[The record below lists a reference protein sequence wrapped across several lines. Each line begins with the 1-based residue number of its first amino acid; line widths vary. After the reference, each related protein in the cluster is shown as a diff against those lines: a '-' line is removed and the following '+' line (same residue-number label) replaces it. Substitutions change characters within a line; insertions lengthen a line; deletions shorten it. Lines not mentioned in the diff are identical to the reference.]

1 MKNFPVSRLCWWML
15 LATVTSAFNLH
26 GDPLTGRRFFSFDH
40 FDKFKIETFPHDGG
54 SRFTSPILDAG
65 FDFDQIVV
73 SWNIALP
80 PGTCLRVEAMP
91 VFEGR
96 STSFFT
102 LGYWSGED
110 PRAPNRR
117 GPIRMSGSRQPSL
130 EGEVQTDVLVLS
142 RPAQSFQ
149 IRLSIV
155 TFASSQDPTVLK
167 FIGVSLLNSSV
178 TPPTMA
184 TASESGRELILPVP
198 TRSQLDYPGGDAWCS
213 PASVS
218 MVLSYWSAQLAR
230 SDLNRDV
237 PEVAAAVYDPG
248 WPGTGNW
255 PFNTAY
261 AGSFPGMRA
270 YVTRLGVVSE
280 LEAWIRAGVP
290 IITSV
295 TYSILK
301 GQPDQGDGHLV
312 VVVGFDDKGD
322 VILNDP
328 GTRIAMRKTV
338 TRDRFAAAWSQS
350 HNTVYLIH
358 PANHPSPESHLGHW

>member
-1 MKNFPVSRLCWWML
+1 MMNTPRLSWLML
-15 LATVTSAFNLH
+15 LAIGISAFALH

-40 FDKFKIETFPHDGG
+40 FDTFKIETLPQDGG
-54 SRFTSPILDAG
+54 SRFTSPILDVG

-80 PGTCLRVEAMP
+80 LGAYLCVEAMP
-91 VFEGR
+91 VFDGR
-96 STSFFT
+96 TTSFYN
-102 LGYWSGED
+102 LGRWSGED
-110 PRAPNRR
+110 PHAPNRR
-117 GPIRMSGSRQPSL
+117 GPIRMSGGKQSNP

-149 IRLSIV
+149 VRL
-155 TFASSQDPTVLK
+155 TTACASNQDPTVLK

-213 PASVS
+213 PTSVS
-218 MVLSYWSAQLAR
+218 MVLSYWSAQLDR

-270 YVTRLGVVSE
+270 YVARLGAVGE
-280 LEAWIRAGVP
+280 LEAWIRTGVP

-312 VVVGFDDKGD
+312 VVLGFNDQGD

-338 TRDRFAAAWSQS
+338 TRDRFAAAWSKS

-358 PANHPSPESHLGHW
+358 PSNHPIPHSPHGHW